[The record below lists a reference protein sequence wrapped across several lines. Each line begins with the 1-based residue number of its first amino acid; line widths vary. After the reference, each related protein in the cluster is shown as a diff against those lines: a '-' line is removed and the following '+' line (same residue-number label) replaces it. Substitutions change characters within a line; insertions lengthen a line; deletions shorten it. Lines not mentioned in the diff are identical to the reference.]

1 MPTYVYS
8 PVQSKNSRKSSRSNA
23 SSAASSNVE
32 SIYKKNSRTS
42 PKSLLNM
49 YSNNN
54 KNISGTLKYQTTA
67 PSIVG
72 KKYTQ
77 RPNGGYNLSYHLK
90 NASIK
95 TSTKPKL
102 KFIQVAKLVSP
113 KLLK

>member
-8 PVQSKNSRKSSRSNA
+8 PVQSKRSKNIHR
-23 SSAASSNVE
+23 SKASSNVSNANTYE
-32 SIYKKNSRTS
+32 KNSRTTQ
-42 PKSLLNM
+42 KSLLSM
-49 YSNNN
+49 YSNN
-54 KNISGTLKYQTTA
+54 KNNSRTLKYQTTA

-90 NASIK
+90 NASVK
-95 TSTKPKL
+95 TAVKPKL
-102 KFIQVAKLVSP
+102 RFIQIAKLISP